1 MIIYDELFK
10 RASFQFNI
18 ILTYMT
24 FLKKM
29 TIDLWP
35 IMRWKDVTTIDEG
48 YKNVRINSGS
58 HVGL

>member
-1 MIIYDELFK
+1 MMNYSKEHLFNSISDIYD
-10 RASFQFNI
+10 I
-18 ILTYMT
+18 
-24 FLKKM
+24 LKKM

-58 HVGL
+58 HIGL